1 MANENEERII
11 MEIETRLKEDDEGTF
26 KSGVAAGIDE
36 QIAAV
41 NAALRKGVAPAEYE
55 KLSALKSGL
64 VSASL
69 VLENTWSFYHR

>member
-11 MEIETRLKEDDEGTF
+11 MEIETRLEEDNEGTF

-41 NAALRKGVAPAEYE
+41 NAALTKGVAPAEYE
-55 KLSALKSGL
+55 KLNALKTGL

>member
-1 MANENEERII
+1 MANESEERII
-11 MEIETRLKEDDEGTF
+11 MEMESRLKEDNEGTF

-41 NAALRKGVAPAEYE
+41 DAALGKGVAPAEYE
-55 KLSALKSGL
+55 RLSALKTGL

-69 VLENTWSFYHR
+69 VLENTWSFYHQ

>member
-11 MEIETRLKEDDEGTF
+11 MEIETRLKEDGEGTF

-55 KLSALKSGL
+55 KLNALKSGL